1 MANKKYKILMVEDD
15 PDQISMYQMQFEID
29 GFLFFSGKKYAEIKE
44 IIDKEKPDLILLDL
58 ILGAEA
64 GEDILKK
71 LKAEK
76 ITDKIPVFVF
86 TNLKDGKNDEN
97 CLKMGARGYWP
108 KTKYLP
114 SQLCEMIKKYLSK
127 KA

>member
-1 MANKKYKILMVEDD
+1 MFIAFC
-15 PDQISMYQMQFEID
+15 S
-29 GFLFFSGKKYAEIKE
+29 IKD
-44 IIDKEKPDLILLDL
+44 IIDKENPDIILLDL

-76 ITDKIPVFVF
+76 ITDKIPVYVF
-86 TNLKDGKNDEN
+86 TNLKDGKNDEK
-97 CLKMGARGYWP
+97 CMKMGARGYWP

-114 SQLCEMIKKYLSK
+114 SQVAEKIKKILSQ